1 MDTAKPTQYT
11 NLYEITELQQ
21 KIMRF
26 IDYWCHVEKTP
37 VPQKTIISEM
47 ETHEQKSFTVVNA
60 LNGLL
65 RLGYIRRA
73 TIISNKTFYVM
84 LRRI

>member
-1 MDTAKPTQYT
+1 MPETVYT

-26 IDYWCHVEKTP
+26 VDYWVHVEKGP
-37 VPQKTIISEM
+37 IPRKVIIDQMIERN
-47 ETHEQKSFTVVNA
+47 EKERTVENA

-65 RLGYIRRA
+65 NLGYIRRA
-73 TIISNKTFYVM
+73 VITSNKTYYVQ
-84 LRRI
+84 LRRL

>member
-1 MDTAKPTQYT
+1 MKQTVYT
-11 NLYEITELQQ
+11 NLYGITKLQQ

-26 IDYWCHVEKTP
+26 IDYWVHVEKTP
-37 VPQKTIISEM
+37 IPRKSIIDEMKTKNE
-47 ETHEQKSFTVVNA
+47 KSSTVVNA

-73 TIISNKTFYVM
+73 VITSNKTYYVQ
-84 LRRI
+84 LRKI

>member
-1 MDTAKPTQYT
+1 MKTKYT

-21 KIMRF
+21 TIVKYITYWASTEKEPIPQREI
-26 IDYWCHVEKTP
+26 ID
-37 VPQKTIISEM
+37 EM
-47 ETHEQKSFTVVNA
+47 KRKGKKHSTVVNA

-65 RLGYIRRA
+65 KLGYIRRA
-73 TIISNKTFYVM
+73 VITSNKTYYVQ

>member
-1 MDTAKPTQYT
+1 VGTSYT

-21 KIMRF
+21 KIVRF
-26 IDYWCHVEKTP
+26 ITYWVGTEKTP
-37 VPQKTIISEM
+37 VPRKEVIQEM
-47 ETHEQKSFTVVNA
+47 GRRKQNTATVINA

-73 TIISNKTFYVM
+73 EIISNKTYYVQ
-84 LRRI
+84 LRKI

>member
-1 MDTAKPTQYT
+1 VKTTYT

-26 IDYWCHVEKTP
+26 VDYWVHVEKSP
-37 VPQKTIISEM
+37 IPQRKILEEM
-47 ETHEQKSFTVVNA
+47 KSRSQKGSTVVHA

-73 TIISNKTFYVM
+73 IAISNKTFYVQ
-84 LRRI
+84 LRRL

>member
-1 MDTAKPTQYT
+1 MKTAYT

-21 KIMRF
+21 TIVKYIT
-26 IDYWCHVEKTP
+26 YWVTTEKTP
-37 VPQKTIISEM
+37 IPRKEIIAEM
-47 ETHEQKSFTVVNA
+47 KRRGKKSSTVVNA

-73 TIISNKTFYVM
+73 VITSNKTFYVQ
-84 LRRI
+84 LRKV

>member
-1 MDTAKPTQYT
+1 MKTIYS
-11 NLYEITELQQ
+11 NLYETTELQQ

-26 IDYWCHVEKTP
+26 IDYWVHVEKKP
-37 VPQKTIISEM
+37 IAQRCIIDEM
-47 ETHEQKSFTVVNA
+47 VAHGQNNRTVENA

-65 RLGYIRRA
+65 KLGYIRKA
-73 TIISNKTFYVM
+73 VIISNKTYYTQ

>member
-1 MDTAKPTQYT
+1 MSKTVYT
-11 NLYEITELQQ
+11 NLYEITDLQQ
-21 KIMRF
+21 TIVKF
-26 IDYWCHVEKTP
+26 ITYWVASEKVP
-37 VPQKTIISEM
+37 VPQKEIIEEM
-47 ETHEQKSFTVVNA
+47 KRKGKNGSTVVNA

-73 TIISNKTFYVM
+73 VMVSNKTSYVQ